1 MTSGF
6 RKSNA
11 GQTVRKLK
19 LLCQKTSHHFAKLN
33 ISERDGCL
41 TIRNPSPSPLRVW
54 VTTVTS
60 CPIRQNS
67 SASKP
72 LTVSIPPMLGAKA
85 CDDTRIFKSLRVIGP
100 DGAQHPA
107 PFRQFF
113 LEGRVGS
120 CLARED
126 DSFHAVANENQ
137 RLDQSAAIA
146 AVAFQ
151 QPQTAAMTLD
161 HSIRRPGG
169 GLLQVI
175 MHHIVG
181 GDHSH
186 FPAQFGATPRPIQIA
201 F

>member
-19 LLCQKTSHHFAKLN
+19 LLCQKTSHHFTQLN
-33 ISERDGCL
+33 NSERDGCL

-60 CPIRQNS
+60 CPIGQNS

-85 CDDTRIFKSLRVIGP
+85 CDDTRIFKSLRVVGP

-107 PFRQFF
+107 ALCQFF
-113 LEGRVGS
+113 LRRRVGRGF
-120 CLARED
+120 ARKD
-126 DSFHAVANENQ
+126 NSFDAVAKEEQ
-137 RLDQSAAIA
+137 RLDEGAAIA
-146 AVAFQ
+146 AV
-151 QPQTAAMTLD
+151 
-161 HSIRRPGG
+161 
-169 GLLQVI
+169 
-175 MHHIVG
+175 
-181 GDHSH
+181 
-186 FPAQFGATPRPIQIA
+186 
-201 F
+201 